1 MKKLIK
7 RILITF
13 VILLLIAGGLLIYSV
28 YIEPFRLTVKTSELK
43 IPNWS
48 DKLNGFKIVAVSDI
62 HAGSHGISEER
73 LREVVALANRQN
85 PDLIVLLG
93 DYVSEL
99 NYRKRNRNAPEGTD
113 KTELRMPVEAISENL
128 KGFRAKYGVFAVIG
142 NHDHWH
148 NQSKITREFE
158 RVGIQ
163 ILENEVQP
171 IKINDETVWIWGIED
186 LWKRGIV
193 PTESF
198 QKIPEKRN
206 VIAITHNPDSL
217 LRTPPQISVMFAG
230 HSHGGQVKF
239 PIYGAHPFVNDRRF
253 MEGHAEVEGKHV
265 FVTTGV
271 GVTGPPIRFRVP
283 PEIAVVQLYAQQ

>member
-13 VILLLIAGGLLIYSV
+13 VILLLIGGSLLIYSI
-28 YIEPFRLTVKTSELK
+28 YIEPFRLTVERAELK
-43 IPNWS
+43 VPNWS
-48 DKLNGFKIVAVSDI
+48 EKLNGLKVVAISDI
-62 HAGSHGISEER
+62 HGGSHSVSEER
-73 LREVVALANRQN
+73 LRQVVELANAQN

-93 DYVSEL
+93 DYISEVDF
-99 NYRKRNRNAPEGTD
+99 RRRRRNVPEGQDRTD
-113 KTELRMPVEAISENL
+113 LRMPVEAIAENL
-128 KGFRAKYGVFAVIG
+128 KGFQAKYGVFAVIG

-148 NQSKITREFE
+148 NQTKITGEFE
-158 RVGIQ
+158 RVGIKT
-163 ILENEVQP
+163 LENETQP

-186 LWKRGIV
+186 LWKRGRV
-193 PTESF
+193 PTEVL
-198 QKIPEKRN
+198 QKMPEKQN
-206 VIAITHNPDSL
+206 LIAITHNPDSL

-271 GVTGPPIRFRVP
+271 GTTGPPIRFRVP
-283 PEIAVVQLYAQQ
+283 PEIAVVQLYAQ